1 MREIPLFLLL
11 PLYSPLLLLDKRL
24 KQLDKPSEHYVVRRR
39 TARRRLDRVRPTYD
53 TERTANEKWERNK
66 REKNE
71 RRRSGQQGKPLHFAL
86 LRFPPSPAPRFPQ
99 WRRPER
105 EKEERLELGSV
116 CAFSGRG
123 WTLELSL
130 FWIPWNLDQSILPTL
145 SNPRNLIRYS
155 QFCAIACLLGF
166 CFWHR
171 GWASVFYS
179 LILVLPT
186 YLLATYIPKGSRP
199 YRSTHHTPPLLSW
212 VPVCVRVR
220 VCVVC

>member
-1 MREIPLFLLL
+1 MRGGKCARSLFFCYC
-11 PLYSPLLLLDKRL
+11 LYTPHSSFWNKRP

-39 TARRRLDRVRPTYD
+39 MARRLDHVRPTYD

-66 REKNE
+66 RVKNE

-86 LRFPPSPAPRFPQ
+86 LRSPPSPAPRFPQ

-116 CAFSGRG
+116 CVFLGRG

-171 GWASVFYS
+171 GWASVF
-179 LILVLPT
+179 
-186 YLLATYIPKGSRP
+186 IPL
-199 YRSTHHTPPLLSW
+199 YWCYQLT
-212 VPVCVRVR
+212 C
-220 VCVVC
+220 